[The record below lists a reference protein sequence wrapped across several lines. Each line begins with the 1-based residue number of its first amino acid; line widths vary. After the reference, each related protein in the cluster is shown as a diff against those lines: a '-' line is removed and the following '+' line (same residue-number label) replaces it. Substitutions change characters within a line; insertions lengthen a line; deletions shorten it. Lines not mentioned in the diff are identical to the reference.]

1 MDNEQIQVKNDSQQ
15 GPDYIKLLQDIK
27 KYRKTYYKVLAITF
41 VLMAFITL
49 SIPNYYKC
57 TVKLVPEASS
67 TKGTGSLSSLASSF
81 GFNVGGSNTGGDA
94 IAPLLYPDLMNSVAF
109 RASLFPIEV
118 IRENDSTQTKMTYYD
133 YLLNEQKLPWWSS
146 AGGAIKDWI
155 ISLFIS
161 EEEPE
166 TINPFKLTK
175 EQYSVV
181 KMMEKKV
188 VCDVEQK
195 TLVITIDVTDTDP
208 LIAATMADSVQRH
221 LQEFITD
228 YRTKKARI
236 DLAYSQKLYDEA
248 KDRYDEARKRSAAFN
263 DANRHVIFD
272 KFRSERT
279 EFENEMQLQ
288 YRTYSQVAAQLQLAE
303 AKVQEDTPAFTTLQ
317 PATVPVKKQGPK
329 RAILCLATM
338 FVAFLCT
345 SLFVFYKE
353 GELQPF
359 INRLHHDPL
368 SLVDADVEE
377 YYVISKFPPHRKG

>member
-1 MDNEQIQVKNDSQQ
+1 MDNEQKKVLKDRELP
-15 GPDYIKLLQDIK
+15 GPDYIKLMQDIV

-41 VLMAFITL
+41 VLTAFITL

-57 TVKLVPEASS
+57 TVKLAPEASS
-67 TKGTGSLSSLASSF
+67 TKGTGSLASLASSF
-81 GFNVGGSNTGGDA
+81 GFNIGGSNAGGDA

-118 IRENDSTQTKMTYYD
+118 IREDDSTQTKMTYYD

-146 AGGAIKDWI
+146 AKGAVTDWI
-155 ISLFIS
+155 KSFFAT

-166 TINPFKLTK
+166 SINPFKLTK

-208 LIAATMADSVQRH
+208 LIAAIMADSVQQH

-236 DLAYSQKLYDEA
+236 DLAYSQKLYKEA
-248 KDRYDEARKRSAAFN
+248 KDRYDEARKRSATFN
-263 DANRHVIFD
+263 DANRNVIFD

-279 EFENEMQLQ
+279 ELENEMQLQ

-317 PATVPVKKQGPK
+317 PASVPVKKQGPK
-329 RAILCLATM
+329 RAIICLAVL
-338 FVAFLCT
+338 FLAFLGT
-345 SLFVFYKE
+345 SFYVFYKE

-359 INRLHHDPL
+359 IERLHGEPKQR
-368 SLVDADVEE
+368 ENTGE
-377 YYVISKFPPHRKG
+377 YYVISKFPPHYKG

>member
-1 MDNEQIQVKNDSQQ
+1 MDNEQKKVLKDKELP
-15 GPDYIKLLQDIK
+15 GPDYIKLMQDIV

-41 VLMAFITL
+41 VLTAFITL

-57 TVKLVPEASS
+57 TVKLAPEASS
-67 TKGTGSLSSLASSF
+67 TKGTGSLASLASSF
-81 GFNVGGSNTGGDA
+81 GFNIGGSNAGGDA

-118 IRENDSTQTKMTYYD
+118 IREDDSTQTKIAYYD

-146 AGGAIKDWI
+146 AKGAVTDWI
-155 ISLFIS
+155 KSFFAT

-166 TINPFKLTK
+166 SINPFKLTK

-181 KMMEKKV
+181 RMMEKKV

-208 LIAATMADSVQRH
+208 LIAATMADSVQQH

-236 DLAYSQKLYDEA
+236 DLAYSQKLYNEA

-279 EFENEMQLQ
+279 ELENEMQLQ

-317 PATVPVKKQGPK
+317 PASVPVKKQGPK
-329 RAILCLATM
+329 RAILCLAAM

-345 SLFVFYKE
+345 SLYVFYKE

-359 INRLHHDPL
+359 LERLHGEPKQKENT
-368 SLVDADVEE
+368 EE
-377 YYVISKFPPHRKG
+377 YYVISKFPPHYKG

>member
-1 MDNEQIQVKNDSQQ
+1 MDNEQKKVLKDRELP
-15 GPDYIKLLQDIK
+15 GPDYIKLMQDIV

-41 VLMAFITL
+41 VLTAFITL

-57 TVKLVPEASS
+57 TVKLAPEASS
-67 TKGTGSLSSLASSF
+67 TNGTSSLASLASSF
-81 GFNVGGSNTGGDA
+81 GFNIGGSNVSGDA

-118 IRENDSTQTKMTYYD
+118 IREDDSTQTKMTYYD

-146 AGGAIKDWI
+146 ARGAVTDWI
-155 ISLFIS
+155 KSFFAT

-166 TINPFKLTK
+166 SINPFKLTK

-208 LIAATMADSVQRH
+208 LIAATMADSVQQH

-236 DLAYSQKLYDEA
+236 DLAYSQKLYKEA

-272 KFRSERT
+272 KIRSERT
-279 EFENEMQLQ
+279 ELENEMQLQ

-317 PATVPVKKQGPK
+317 PASVPVKKQGPK
-329 RAILCLATM
+329 RAILCLVAM

-345 SLFVFYKE
+345 SLYVFYKE
-353 GELQPF
+353 GELRPF
-359 INRLHHDPL
+359 LERLHGEPKQKENT
-368 SLVDADVEE
+368 EE
-377 YYVISKFPPHRKG
+377 YYVISKFPSHYKG